1 MEQSSLP
8 FHPSIERSPPPLLPS
23 ARHGYVLESPL
34 VGLPGRTPSSRP
46 AAGRQRGQQRGPQSG
61 SARALLAGVLG
72 LLATLGTSA
81 VHAELAICTTPQRPD
96 CPSALPNASGGEFTF
111 SRLIFADNQE
121 AIDNLGDRIGY
132 PHWQADC
139 SESEPHF
146 IAAMK
151 RLTLL
156 DTNESSQSISLLN
169 EDIFDFPLLYVVE
182 AGFAS
187 FSQPE
192 ADTLRE
198 YLLRGGF
205 LLVDDFHGSYQYE
218 QFEKWM
224 GQVFPDRPV
233 VDIPSNHEIFNVHFS
248 IDEFIQIPGLRA
260 LCLNPGETW
269 ELPIM
274 KTSAVN
280 ESNASRQQPHWR
292 GVLDDDGRIM
302 AIINWNMDL
311 GDAWEHADMEEYSAL
326 YTATAYRLGV
336 NYVLYGMTH

>member
-1 MEQSSLP
+1 MKILLIDTFRVNPSSLDKKC
-8 FHPSIERSPPPLLPS
+8 
-23 ARHGYVLESPL
+23 
-34 VGLPGRTPSSRP
+34 
-46 AAGRQRGQQRGPQSG
+46 RQRGP
-61 SARALLAGVLG
+61 VIG
-72 LLATLGTSA
+72 LLALVFACMLVAGTA
-81 VHAELAICTTPQRPD
+81 RAELAICTTPQRPD
-96 CPSALPNASGGEFTF
+96 CPSALNAPATQEFTF
-111 SRLIFADNQE
+111 SRLIFDDNQT
-121 AIDNLGDRIGY
+121 AIENLGDRIGY

-146 IAAMK
+146 IAALK
-151 RLTLL
+151 RLTRL
-156 DTNESSQSISLLN
+156 DTNSDSQSISLLD
-169 EDIFDFPLLYVVE
+169 ERIFDFPMLYVVE

-187 FSQPE
+187 FSQSE

-205 LLVDDFHGSYQYE
+205 LLVDDFHGSYQWE
-218 QFEKWM
+218 EFERWM
-224 GQVFPDRPV
+224 GQVFPDREI
-233 VDIPSNHEIFNVHFS
+233 VDIPPSHEIFNVHFA

-274 KTSAVN
+274 KSSAVR
-280 ESNASRQQPHWR
+280 ESNSSRQQPGWR
-292 GVLDDDGRIM
+292 GILDDDGRVM

-336 NYVLYGMTH
+336 NYVIYGMTH

>member
-1 MEQSSLP
+1 MSSHTSRRRP
-8 FHPSIERSPPPLLPS
+8 ARPPVARSRTPARAPLAGTL
-23 ARHGYVLESPL
+23 ACAGALAL
-34 VGLPGRTPSSRP
+34 AALPG
-46 AAGRQRGQQRGPQSG
+46 
-61 SARALLAGVLG
+61 LA
-72 LLATLGTSA
+72 S
-81 VHAELAICTTPQRPD
+81 AELAICTTPQRPD
-96 CPSALPNASGGEFTF
+96 CPSALPGIADGEFTF

-156 DTNESSQSISLLN
+156 DTNEDSQSISLLD
-169 EDIFDFPLLYVVE
+169 ERVFDFPLLYIVE

-187 FSQPE
+187 FSQVE

-218 QFEKWM
+218 QFERWM
-224 GQVFPDRPV
+224 GQVFPAREI
-233 VDIPSNHEIFNVHFS
+233 VDIPSDHEIFNVHFA

-274 KTSAVN
+274 KSAAVR
-280 ESNASRQQPHWR
+280 ESNASRQQPRWR
-292 GVLDDDGRIM
+292 GVMDDEGRVM
-302 AIINWNMDL
+302 AIVNWNMDL

-336 NYVLYGMTH
+336 NYVIYGMTH